1 MGKEGNRVT
10 RVTRKV
16 LQERKDME
24 QVTLTLNE
32 RRYRIGESHHRA
44 KLTDDQ
50 VDQMRELHEEQG
62 VGYRTLAKQF
72 NVSKRTVRDIVHYKT
87 RAQTPEFWVKAKGG
101 AQ

>member
-1 MGKEGNRVT
+1 
-10 RVTRKV
+10 
-16 LQERKDME
+16 ME
-24 QVTLTLNE
+24 QRTLTLNE

-44 KLTDDQ
+44 KLTDEQ

-72 NVSKRTVRDIVHYKT
+72 NVSKRTVRDIVQYKT

-101 AQ
+101 GQ